1 MRGLTHVVAQRR
13 AAYFG
18 DSHIFTQVLFALDS
32 AHRQ

>member
-1 MRGLTHVVAQRR
+1 LAQVVAHFL

-18 DSHIFTQVLFALDS
+18 DSHIFTQALFALDS